1 MIETFILRSTT
12 RRTTASTTPST
23 TRRSVVTTTTTLT
36 PHDALVDRVMSMD
49 PPELRD
55 ALMDPM
61 MMAIGTMLAMSG
73 AYMAISIQ
81 EVAAA
86 NALAFSLGAGKR
98 KKK

>member
-1 MIETFILRSTT
+1 
-12 RRTTASTTPST
+12 
-23 TRRSVVTTTTTLT
+23 
-36 PHDALVDRVMSMD
+36 MSMD